1 MDTDKNK
8 LRRDESRRDSIIQP
22 RVARNELP
30 WICDAMEYNLERV
43 EFVHAGYRCNPVGD
57 VCKSLEIWTG
67 VPSTA
72 AARLK
77 ILWVRATTLLGAPA
91 NAEISV
97 GVENYL
103 GRIPKVVRCAANPG
117 LIDSIPLGLLPRGR
131 VPKSSI
137 ENRQSKI

>member
-1 MDTDKNK
+1 MITDKNK
-8 LRRDESRRDSIIQP
+8 LRRDESRTDSIIQP

-30 WICDAMEYNLERV
+30 WVCDAMEYNPERV
-43 EFVHAGYRCNPVGD
+43 VTVRAGHRCNPVGD

-67 VPSTA
+67 APSTA
-72 AARLK
+72 SACLK

-91 NAEISV
+91 FAEISF

-103 GRIPKVVRCAANPG
+103 GRLPRVVRCAANPG
-117 LIDSIPLGLLPRGR
+117 RIDSIPLGLLPRDR